1 MALNLDNKAFTGYR
15 KRYNMENN
23 DKDYIYFYSNGA
35 MVRQA
40 LPKYGS
46 ILVTVVDGQVI
57 SADTT
62 TKIKYSR

>member
-1 MALNLDNKAFTGYR
+1 
-15 KRYNMENN
+15 MEKNEN
-23 DKDYIYFYSNGA
+23 EKDYIYFYSNGT